1 MLVAI
6 TGGNGFVGQLLV
18 KKHLLLGDRV
28 RILSRCETSFFNEA
42 HIVVGDLTK
51 AGDHLKYFVEGVDVL
66 YHCAGEIND
75 ESKMYDLHVLGT
87 SRLLAVAKE
96 NIGRWVQLSS
106 VGVYG
111 PPLGLANSE
120 RVVTENTII
129 RPNGVYEVTKAESD
143 KLVEEACQDSSMS
156 YSIVRPSNIF
166 GSHMPNQSL
175 RSLGAMIKKKQFF
188 YIGKRGSIA
197 TYIHVDDVVEVL
209 LRCGL
214 DKRAEGE
221 TFNISND
228 CLFEEMINGMAFAL
242 GVKQPF
248 IRTPEPWVRVGV
260 GISEKFISV
269 PLTKSR
275 VDALVSRTRYSCA
288 KLENKLGFIP
298 QVHVPSAMGEFLLEQ

>member
-42 HIVVGDLTK
+42 HIVVGDLTR
-51 AGDHLKYFVEGVDVL
+51 AGDHLKYFLEGVDIL

-75 ESKMYDLHVLGT
+75 ESKMYDLHVSGT

-96 NIGRWVQLSS
+96 NIGHWIQLSS

-228 CLFEEMINGMAFAL
+228 CLFEEMVNGMASAL
-242 GVKQPF
+242 GEKRPF
-248 IRTPEPWVRVGV
+248 IRVPESLVRVGV
-260 GISEKFISV
+260 EISEKFISV

-288 KLENKLGFIP
+288 KLENELGFIP

>member
-1 MLVAI
+1 LLVAI

-18 KKHLLLGDRV
+18 KKHLLLGDCVRV
-28 RILSRCETSFFNEA
+28 LSRFETSFFNEA
-42 HIVVGDLTK
+42 HVVVGDLTQS
-51 AGDHLKYFVEGVDVL
+51 GGYLRDFVEGVDVL

-75 ESKMYDLHVLGT
+75 ESKMYDLHVSGT

-120 RVVTENTII
+120 RVVTENTIV

-143 KLVEEACQDSSMS
+143 KLVEEACQYSAMS

-166 GSHMPNQSL
+166 GSHMSNQSL

-188 YIGKRGSIA
+188 YIGKRGAIA

-209 LRCGL
+209 LRCGV
-214 DKRAEGE
+214 DKRADGE
-221 TFNISND
+221 IFNISND
-228 CLFEEMINGMAFAL
+228 CLFAEVVNGMAFTL

-248 IRTPEPWVRVGV
+248 IRIPESLVRVAV
-260 GISEKFISV
+260 GISEKVISV

-275 VDALVSRTRYSCA
+275 VDALVSQTRYSCI
-288 KLENKLGFIP
+288 KLESELDFIP
-298 QVHVPSAMGEFLLEQ
+298 QVHVPSAIGETVLKE